1 MLRKKANGVAVGS
14 RVSSLLKNVASH
26 KMDRRTF
33 LRSTGLA
40 VGGLAAFSMTPRSVE
55 AAASASTDAKTE
67 IKKSVCT
74 HCSVGC
80 TVMAEVRDANLAI
93 LEKRTLW
100 DLVREQD

>member
-40 VGGLAAFSMTPRSVE
+40 VGGLAALS
-55 AAASASTDAKTE
+55 AAAMLGSIVKTNW
-67 IKKSVCT
+67 K
-74 HCSVGC
+74 
-80 TVMAEVRDANLAI
+80 
-93 LEKRTLW
+93 
-100 DLVREQD
+100 

>member
-14 RVSSLLKNVASH
+14 QVSSLLKNVVSH

-55 AAASASTDAKTE
+55 AAASASSDAKTE

-80 TVMAEVRDANLAI
+80 TVVGDFEVCFHQ
-93 LEKRTLW
+93 LESSS
-100 DLVREQD
+100 